1 MDQVHSPI
9 GLELGSETTEEIAIC
24 IIGEIIKVSKEK
36 KPMKVKQLNRYVK
49 RRKAYFSTFL
59 TCCKE
64 RFYIPEI
71 HSYASKDCFFKSTG
85 TVTSA
90 LCYLAIT
97 F

>member
-1 MDQVHSPI
+1 
-9 GLELGSETTEEIAIC
+9 LELGSETTEEIAIC

-36 KPMKVKQLNRYVK
+36 MPMKVKQLNRYVK

-71 HSYASKDCFFKSTG
+71 HSYDSKDVILSPQEPSPGPFVILLLHSKHLIFF
-85 TVTSA
+85 
-90 LCYLAIT
+90 YL
-97 F
+97 